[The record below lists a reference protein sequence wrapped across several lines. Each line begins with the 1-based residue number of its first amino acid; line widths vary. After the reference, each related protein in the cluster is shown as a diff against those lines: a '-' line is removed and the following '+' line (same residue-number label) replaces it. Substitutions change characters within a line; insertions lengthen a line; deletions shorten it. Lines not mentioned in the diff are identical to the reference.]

1 MATNKELLE
10 NGVYFMIRKLIIT
23 TCFALSA
30 LSVNAYADSST
41 RVALVPGGPH
51 PYFAAW
57 EQAGADA
64 AEKFGLGAADY
75 KVPQKWELGLQ
86 NQMLESLVTQGY
98 NGFLIFPGDPVG
110 TVAIANELA
119 DTGAPVI
126 ALAGCLKDPSMALFC
141 MGTDTGNS
149 AYLGTK
155 ELLKKMSGGKGKRI
169 AHFTGFLVDPNTQLR
184 IDAVNKAAAEAGAE
198 VIQVIAD
205 IDAPEPAEEKIN
217 AYLAAHASEVDGIV
231 TTAWVP
237 AVVASNSLR
246 KIGDKRI
253 TMVAIDHDKVVI
265 QAIKDGFVHGTML
278 QNPYGQG
285 YIGSYVVDKLRSGC
299 KVKTDAPFK
308 TNALTS
314 KFIDSG
320 TVFAGINDVDNYVA
334 SMQEITKTLFSSF
347 EKTYLNCN

>member
-1 MATNKELLE
+1 MTHSNKIPTICAALAGMML
-10 NGVYFMIRKLIIT
+10 T
-23 TCFALSA
+23 TTAA
-30 LSVNAYADSST
+30 MADSST

-64 AEKFGLGAADY
+64 AKDFGLGSADY
-75 KVPQKWELGLQ
+75 KVPQKWELSLQ

-98 NGFLIFPGDPVG
+98 NAFLVFPGDPVG
-110 TVAIANELA
+110 TVAIADELA
-119 DTGAPVI
+119 ATGAPVM
-126 ALAGCLKDPSMALFC
+126 ALAGCLKDPSQAVFC

-155 ELLKKMSGGKGKRI
+155 ELLEVLPEGAKI

-184 IDAVNKAAAEAGAE
+184 IDAVEKAAAEGGAE

-217 AYLAAHASEVDGIV
+217 AYLAAHADDVDGII

-237 AVVASNSLR
+237 AVVASNALR

-253 TMVAIDHDKVVI
+253 KMVGIDHDEVVLG
-265 QAIKDGFVHGTML
+265 AIKDGYVHGTML

-285 YIGSYVVDKLRSGC
+285 YLGSYAADRLRSGC
-299 KVKTDAPFK
+299 KVKEDAPFK
-308 TNALTS
+308 SIALTD

-320 TVFAGINDVDNYVA
+320 TVFAGVDAVDNYVN
-334 SMQEITKTLFSSF
+334 SMQTITKEIFATF
-347 EKTYLNCN
+347 EDTYLDCS

>member
-1 MATNKELLE
+1 MTHTKKLSSICAAIAGVMLTTSMAT
-10 NGVYFMIRKLIIT
+10 
-23 TCFALSA
+23 
-30 LSVNAYADSST
+30 ADSST

-64 AEKFGLGAADY
+64 AKDFGLGSADY
-75 KVPQKWELGLQ
+75 KVPQKWELSLQ

-98 NGFLIFPGDPVG
+98 NAFLVFPGDPVG
-110 TVAIANELA
+110 TVAIADELA
-119 DTGAPVI
+119 ATGAPVM
-126 ALAGCLKDPSMALFC
+126 ALAGCLKDPSQAVFC

-155 ELLKKMSGGKGKRI
+155 ELLKVLPKGAKI

-184 IDAVNKAAAEAGAE
+184 IDAVEKAASEGGAE
-198 VIQVIAD
+198 VVQVIAD

-217 AYLAAHASEVDGIV
+217 AYLAAHAANVDGII

-237 AVVASNSLR
+237 AVVASNALR

-253 TMVAIDHDKVVI
+253 QMVGIDHDEVVLG
-265 QAIKDGFVHGTML
+265 AIKDGYVHGTML

-285 YIGSYVVDKLRSGC
+285 YLGSYAADRLRSGC
-299 KVKTDAPFK
+299 KVKADAPFK
-308 TNALTS
+308 TIALTD

-320 TVFAGINDVDNYVA
+320 TVFAGVDAVDNYVG
-334 SMQEITKTLFSSF
+334 SMQAITKEIFAGF
-347 EKTYLNCN
+347 EDTYLDCN

>member
-1 MATNKELLE
+1 MTIFKYASAAS
-10 NGVYFMIRKLIIT
+10 V
-23 TCFALSA
+23 ALCLTA
-30 LSVNAYADSST
+30 GTAFADSST

-57 EQAGADA
+57 EQAGQDA
-64 AEKFGLGAADY
+64 AAEFGLGAADY

-98 NGFLIFPGDPVG
+98 NAFLIFPGDPVG
-110 TVAIANELA
+110 TVAIADELA
-119 DTGAPVI
+119 GTGAPVM
-126 ALAGCLKDPSMALFC
+126 ALAGCLKDPSDAVFC

-155 ELLKKMSGGKGKRI
+155 ELLKELGEGAKI

-184 IDAVNKAAAEAGAE
+184 IDAVEKAASEGGAE

-217 AYLAAHASEVDGIV
+217 AYLAANADEVDGII

-237 AVVASNSLR
+237 AVVASNALR
-246 KIGDKRI
+246 KLGDKRI
-253 TMVAIDHDKVVI
+253 KMVGIDHDEVVLS
-265 QAIKDGFVHGTML
+265 AIKDGFVHGTML

-285 YIGSYVVDKLRSGC
+285 YIGSFAADKLRSGC
-299 KVKTDAPFK
+299 TVKADAPFK
-308 TNALTS
+308 SNALTD

-320 TVFAGINDVDNYVA
+320 TVFAGVDDVDNYVT
-334 SMQEITKTLFSSF
+334 SMQSITKVLFDEF
-347 EKTYLNCN
+347 EDTYLDC

>member
-1 MATNKELLE
+1 M
-10 NGVYFMIRKLIIT
+10 FRKLIAT
-23 TCFALSA
+23 TCLAIVALSA
-30 LSVNAYADSST
+30 NAQADSST

-64 AEKFGLGAADY
+64 AKDFGLGAADY

-98 NGFLIFPGDPVG
+98 NAFLIFPGDSVG
-110 TVAIANELA
+110 TVAIANELV
-119 DTGAPVI
+119 DTGAPVM
-126 ALAGCLKDPSMALFC
+126 ALAGCLKDPSDALFC

-155 ELLKKMSGGKGKRI
+155 ELLKKMDGGKGKKI

-198 VIQVIAD
+198 VVQVIAD

-217 AYLAAHASEVDGIV
+217 AYLAAHSDEIDGII

-253 TMVAIDHDKVVI
+253 TMVAIDHDEVVI
-265 QAIKDGFVHGTML
+265 QAVKDGFVHGTML

-285 YIGSYVVDKLRSGC
+285 YIGSWAADKLRSGC
-299 KVKTDAPFK
+299 RVKSDAPFK
-308 TNALTS
+308 TNALTN

-320 TVFAGINDVDNYVA
+320 TVFAGINDVDNYVG
-334 SMQEITKTLFSSF
+334 SMQSITKTLFASF
-347 EKTYLNCN
+347 ESTYLDC

>member
-1 MATNKELLE
+1 MSLKRL
-10 NGVYFMIRKLIIT
+10 IT
-23 TCFALSA
+23 TIVAIGAIPTAAL
-30 LSVNAYADSST
+30 ADPSS

-64 AEKFGLGAADY
+64 AKEFNIGAAEY

-126 ALAGCLKDPSMALFC
+126 ALAGCLKDPSDAQFC

-155 ELLKKMSGGKGKRI
+155 ELLKELGSGAKI

-184 IDAVNKAAAEAGAE
+184 IDAVEKAAKEGGAE

-217 AYLAAHASEVDGIV
+217 AYLAAHASEVDGII

-237 AVVASNSLR
+237 AVVASSALR

-253 TMVAIDHDKVVI
+253 KMVGIDHDKVVL

-285 YIGSYVVDKLRSGC
+285 YIGSYAADKLRTGC
-299 KVKTDAPFK
+299 TVKADAPFK
-308 TNALTS
+308 SNALTD

-320 TVFAGINDVDNYVA
+320 TVFAGVNDVDNYVA
-334 SMQEITKTLFSSF
+334 SMQAITKTLFEGF
-347 EKTYLNCN
+347 ESTYLDC